1 MQYDFSLS
9 PYQARQY
16 EVFGRF
22 VKYVQGAGPIRV
34 TLSAGGYVDLMPGQ
48 GVFGIEFQNFVV
60 EDRAGIDNRGVIMA
74 GSFDFRDDRITG
86 TVDMVDGGY
95 NRTMANQAFSGAL
108 FQSGVAGQWSH
119 GMLFNPETSKN
130 SVIVSSYDL
139 ATNAAAT
146 ALVGIVEGSGQ
157 VGARGASKLAGGEKS
172 RALLQPFAQAAL
184 SPPPTN
190 SKVLYLSANTQFV
203 GTLKEPIVL
212 MPGYG
217 MLICMNSAQ
226 GLPLTANF
234 EYTEV
239 PLLV

>member
-1 MQYDFSLS
+1 MQYDFSLA

-34 TLSAGGYVDLMPGQ
+34 TLSAGGYVDLLPGQ
-48 GVFGIEFQNFVV
+48 GVFGIEYQNFVV

-95 NRTMANQAFSGAL
+95 NRTMAGQAFSGAL
-108 FQSGVAGQWSH
+108 FQTGVAGQYSH
-119 GMLFNPETSKN
+119 GLLFNPATSKK

-139 ATNAAAT
+139 ATNTAAT
-146 ALVGIVEGSGQ
+146 ALVGLYSGGFQ
-157 VGARGASKLAGGEKS
+157 GGAGGASKLTDGDPS
-172 RALLQPFAQAAL
+172 VSLLQTLAQAAMV
-184 SPPPTN
+184 PPSVN
-190 SKVLYLSANTQFV
+190 SKVLYLTANTQFV

-212 MPGYG
+212 MPGSG
-217 MLICMNSAQ
+217 LLICVNSGA

-234 EYTEV
+234 EYTEM